1 MVEINEQRCAFVA
14 ILGAPN
20 AGKSTLLNKVIG
32 SKISI
37 VSPKVQTTRAK
48 VKGVYIRDNTQLVL
62 VDTAGIFKPA
72 RRLDRAM
79 VAGAWD
85 EANEADMRLLLIDA
99 HKGLDVNTGL
109 IFENLKKNHQK
120 AIIVINKI
128 DNLSRNKIV
137 QLGVDLEHQKA
148 AESIFYISAKTG
160 EGVEELMT
168 YLCSQAPKAPWLFEA
183 DEMTDMPDRLFAAEV
198 TREKLFMNLQNELP
212 YHLTV
217 ETTVFKET
225 EKSIR
230 IEQNIIVERVAH
242 RMIILG
248 QGGQMIKKI
257 GQQSRQ
263 ELTHQLGKK
272 VNLFLFVKVREHWID
287 DPHQY
292 KPWGLDFN
300 A

>member
-1 MVEINEQRCAFVA
+1 MANQRCAFVA

-37 VSPKVQTTRAK
+37 VSPKVQTTRGK
-48 VKGVYIRDNTQLVL
+48 VRGIYVKDNTQLIL
-62 VDTAGIFKPA
+62 IDTAGIFKPN

-79 VAGAWD
+79 VASAWTESQD
-85 EANEADMRLLLIDA
+85 ADLRIVLVDA
-99 HKGLDVNTGL
+99 HKGIDPNTEM
-109 IFENLKKNHQK
+109 IIQNLKKSKQR
-120 AIIVINKI
+120 ATLVINKI
-128 DNLSRNKIV
+128 DQIKSEKLA
-137 QLGVDLEHQKA
+137 QLGLQLGKMDIWNA
-148 AESIFYISAKTG
+148 IFYISAKTG
-160 EGVEELMT
+160 KGLPELMD
-168 YLCSQAPKAPWLFEA
+168 YLCSQAPTASWMFSE

-217 ETTVFKET
+217 ETTSFKET

-230 IEQNIIVERVAH
+230 IEQNIIVERSAH

-248 QGGQMIKKI
+248 RGGQMIKKI
-257 GQQSRQ
+257 GQLSRQ
-263 ELTHQLGKK
+263 ELTKQLGKK

-287 DPHQY
+287 DPNQY
-292 KPWGLDFN
+292 KTWGLDFN

>member
-1 MVEINEQRCAFVA
+1 MTNQKCAFVA

-20 AGKSTLLNKVIG
+20 AGKSTLLNYIIG

-37 VSPKVQTTRAK
+37 VSPKVQTTRGK
-48 VKGVYIRDNTQLVL
+48 VRGIYVKENTQLIL
-62 VDTAGIFKPA
+62 VDTAGIFKPS

-79 VAGAWD
+79 VAGAWTQSD
-85 EANEADMRLLLIDA
+85 EADMRLVLIDA
-99 HKGLDVNTGL
+99 KKGIDANTAL
-109 IFENLKKNHQK
+109 IINNLTKSKQK
-120 AIIVINKI
+120 AVLAVNKI
-128 DNLSRNKIV
+128 DQTTPEKMAVLAEE
-137 QLGVDLEHQKA
+137 LGKMPLWSA
-148 AESIFYISAKTG
+148 IFYISAKTG
-160 EGVEELMT
+160 KGVSDLLD
-168 YLCSQAPKAPWLFEA
+168 YLTKQTPEAPWLFSE

-217 ETTVFKET
+217 ETTLFKEA

-230 IEQNIIVERVAH
+230 IEQNIIVERPAH

-248 QGGQMIKKI
+248 RGGQMIKKI
-257 GQQSRQ
+257 GQQSRL
-263 ELTHQLGKK
+263 EISKQLNKK
-272 VNLFLFVKVREHWID
+272 VNLFLFVKVRENWAN
-287 DPHQY
+287 DPNQY

>member
-1 MVEINEQRCAFVA
+1 MTNQKCAFVA

-20 AGKSTLLNKVIG
+20 AGKSTLLNYIIG

-37 VSPKVQTTRAK
+37 VSPKVQTTRGK
-48 VKGVYIRDNTQLVL
+48 VRGIYVKENTQLIL
-62 VDTAGIFKPA
+62 VDTAGIFKPS

-79 VAGAWD
+79 VAGAWTQSD
-85 EANEADMRLLLIDA
+85 EADMRLVLIDA
-99 HKGLDVNTGL
+99 KKGIDANTAL
-109 IFENLKKNHQK
+109 IINNLTKSKQK
-120 AIIVINKI
+120 AVLAVNKI
-128 DNLSRNKIV
+128 DQTTPEKMALLAEE
-137 QLGVDLEHQKA
+137 LGKMPLWSA
-148 AESIFYISAKTG
+148 IFYISAKTG
-160 EGVEELMT
+160 KGVSDLLD
-168 YLCSQAPKAPWLFEA
+168 YLTKQTPEAPWLFSE

-217 ETTVFKET
+217 ETTLFKET

-230 IEQNIIVERVAH
+230 IEQNIIVERPAH

-248 QGGQMIKKI
+248 RGGQMIKKI
-257 GQQSRQ
+257 GQQSRL
-263 ELTHQLGKK
+263 EISKQLNKK
-272 VNLFLFVKVREHWID
+272 VNLFLFVKVRENWAN
-287 DPHQY
+287 DPNQY

>member
-1 MVEINEQRCAFVA
+1 MAEQKCSFVA

-20 AGKSTLLNKVIG
+20 AGKSTFLNYVIG

-37 VSPKVQTTRAK
+37 VSPKVQTTRGK
-48 VKGVYIRDNTQLVL
+48 VRGIYIKDDTQLIL
-62 VDTAGIFKPA
+62 VDTAGIFKPS

-79 VAGAWD
+79 VAGAWAESD
-85 EANEADMRLLLIDA
+85 DADMRLVLIDA
-99 HKGLDVNTGL
+99 QKGLDNNTDL
-109 IFENLKKNHQK
+109 IIQNLIKAKKK
-120 AIIVINKI
+120 AVLAINKI
-128 DNLSRNKIV
+128 DQVTSTKLAVLADVIGKMELWS
-137 QLGVDLEHQKA
+137 A
-148 AESIFYISAKTG
+148 IFYISAKTG
-160 EGVEELMT
+160 KGVPELMD
-168 YLCSQAPKAPWLFEA
+168 YLCSKASKSPWMFHP

-217 ETTVFKET
+217 ETTSFKET

-230 IEQNIIVERVAH
+230 IEQNIIVERTAH

-248 QGGQMIKKI
+248 HGGQMIKKI
-257 GQQSRQ
+257 GQQSRL
-263 ELTHQLGKK
+263 ELTKQFGKK
-272 VNLFLFVKVREHWID
+272 VSLFLFVKVRENWME

-292 KPWGLDFN
+292 KTWGLDFD

>member
-1 MVEINEQRCAFVA
+1 MTNQKCAFVA

-20 AGKSTLLNKVIG
+20 AGKSTLLNYIIG

-37 VSPKVQTTRAK
+37 VSPKVQTTRGK
-48 VKGVYIRDNTQLVL
+48 VRGIYVKEKTQLIL
-62 VDTAGIFKPA
+62 VDTAGIFKPS

-79 VAGAWD
+79 VAGAWTQSD
-85 EANEADMRLLLIDA
+85 EADMRLVLIDA
-99 HKGLDVNTGL
+99 KKGIDDNTAL
-109 IFENLKKNHQK
+109 IINNLTKSKQK
-120 AIIVINKI
+120 AVLAVNKI
-128 DNLSRNKIV
+128 DQTTPEKMAVLAEE
-137 QLGVDLEHQKA
+137 LGKMPLWSA
-148 AESIFYISAKTG
+148 IFYISAKTG
-160 EGVEELMT
+160 KGVSDLLD
-168 YLCSQAPKAPWLFEA
+168 YLTKQTPEAPWLFSE

-217 ETTVFKET
+217 ETTLFKET

-230 IEQNIIVERVAH
+230 IEQNIIVERPAH

-248 QGGQMIKKI
+248 RGGQMIKKI
-257 GQQSRQ
+257 GQQSRL
-263 ELTHQLGKK
+263 EISKQLNKK
-272 VNLFLFVKVREHWID
+272 VNLFLFVKVRENWAN
-287 DPHQY
+287 DPNQY